1 MAVVDR
7 EALVERLLD
16 RHGLTFAD
24 EAGIDLARGGSDAT
38 FQLCVTALLISARI
52 GSNVALAA
60 ARSLFA
66 AGLTSARRMHEA
78 SWQER
83 VDALGRGGYVRYDES
98 TATYLGETA
107 ALLLARYDGD
117 LDGLREAA
125 GHDPAR
131 EEVLLQECKG
141 IGRVGAAV
149 FLREVQTVWPEVRPY
164 ADTAVMA
171 AAGALGLPHTPR
183 GLAALFGGD
192 DLARPAAALLRAD
205 RAGELEALRTGAD
218 LPPSPTQLATATKQ
232 RLLELARAHDIPGRS
247 RMRRDELAAALAE
260 LG

>member
-1 MAVVDR
+1 MVGR
-7 EALVERLLD
+7 EELVARLLD
-16 RHGLTFAD
+16 RHGWTFAE
-24 EAGIDLARGGSDAT
+24 EAGIDLRGGGSDAA
-38 FQLCVTALLISARI
+38 FQLCVAALLIGARI
-52 GSNVALAA
+52 RSATAVAA
-60 ARSLFA
+60 ARSLFE
-66 AGLTSARRMHEA
+66 AGLTSARRMHE
-78 SWQER
+78 STWQQR

-125 GHDPAR
+125 DHDPAR
-131 EEVLLQECKG
+131 EEPLLRECKG

-149 FLREVQTVWPEVRPY
+149 FLREVQTVWPEVRPF
-164 ADTAVMA
+164 ADSAVTAP
-171 AAGALGLPHTPR
+171 AGALGLPGTAD
-183 GLAALFGGD
+183 GLAAMAGD
-192 DLARPAAALLRAD
+192 DDLSRLAAALVRAD
-205 RAGELEALRTGAD
+205 RAGEIETLRRGGD

-232 RLLELARAHDIPGRS
+232 RLLEFARAYDLPGRS